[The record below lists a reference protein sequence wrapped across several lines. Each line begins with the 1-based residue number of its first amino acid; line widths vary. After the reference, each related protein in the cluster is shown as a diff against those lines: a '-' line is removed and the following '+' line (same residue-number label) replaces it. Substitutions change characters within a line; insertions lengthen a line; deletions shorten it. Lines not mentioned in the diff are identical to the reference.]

1 MPQIIID
8 GQRIE
13 AAAGATIIETAL
25 LAEKTIPHFC
35 WHPGLSVSGN
45 CRMCL
50 VNVGFPKKS
59 PDGQPEIDS
68 DGNIAIQWGPKL
80 SIACA
85 TPVADG
91 MVIDTQGQRTE
102 HAQHAI
108 MEFLLINHPLDCPI
122 CDEAGQCKLQEYAFM
137 HSNGKSRF
145 IEQKNHKDKRVP
157 LGPNV
162 LFDGERCISCS
173 RCIRFADEI
182 AKQPALT
189 FVQRGDHVTIQTF
202 PGMEFDSPYSMNVID
217 ICPVGA
223 LTSIDFRFHSR
234 VWEMSFTNSVCP
246 GCARGCNVKLGI
258 RDNELQRIE
267 PRTNMHVNEYWM
279 CDAGR
284 LEQYPYVND
293 NRVIEPAIKGNSSDW
308 KSALES
314 CADILKAYKPS
325 EIMIIGS
332 ARGTNEDIH
341 ATVKFARE
349 TVKTHNID
357 FLEHRDPI
365 FADEF
370 LRLADRTPNHA
381 GAIALG
387 LRPQDHGV
395 NADNLAQRIAK
406 HQVKVII
413 AVQEDIVGHPEFG
426 ANASSVE
433 HIIAIASNHNATT
446 QNASIV
452 LPAST
457 YAEVEGTFTNVDRR
471 VQLIEPAVTTKENE
485 RHMGMKMSRWDKLGA
500 FNDRWTQG
508 ERRNSRPTW
517 KILTGIS
524 EACGHAMKFTSAEDV
539 FNDISL
545 HNQHFKGMNYASL
558 EENQGLRLDK
568 ASEPEAKAVVY
579 VSHVLKP
586 QV

>member
-1 MPQIIID
+1 
-8 GQRIE
+8 
-13 AAAGATIIETAL
+13 
-25 LAEKTIPHFC
+25 
-35 WHPGLSVSGN
+35 
-45 CRMCL
+45 
-50 VNVGFPKKS
+50 
-59 PDGQPEIDS
+59 
-68 DGNIAIQWGPKL
+68 
-80 SIACA
+80 
-85 TPVADG
+85 
-91 MVIDTQGQRTE
+91 
-102 HAQHAI
+102 
-108 MEFLLINHPLDCPI
+108 
-122 CDEAGQCKLQEYAFM
+122 
-137 HSNGKSRF
+137 
-145 IEQKNHKDKRVP
+145 
-157 LGPNV
+157 
-162 LFDGERCISCS
+162 
-173 RCIRFADEI
+173 
-182 AKQPALT
+182 
-189 FVQRGDHVTIQTF
+189 
-202 PGMEFDSPYSMNVID
+202 
-217 ICPVGA
+217 
-223 LTSIDFRFHSR
+223 
-234 VWEMSFTNSVCP
+234 
-246 GCARGCNVKLGI
+246 
-258 RDNELQRIE
+258 
-267 PRTNMHVNEYWM
+267 
-279 CDAGR
+279 
-284 LEQYPYVND
+284 
-293 NRVIEPAIKGNSSDW
+293 
-308 KSALES
+308 
-314 CADILKAYKPS
+314 
-325 EIMIIGS
+325 
-332 ARGTNEDIH
+332 
-341 ATVKFARE
+341 
-349 TVKTHNID
+349 
-357 FLEHRDPI
+357 
-365 FADEF
+365 

-413 AVQEDIVGHPEFG
+413 AVQEDIVGHAEFG

-471 VQLIEPAVTTKENE
+471 VQIIEPAVTTKENE

-524 EACGHAMKFTSAEDV
+524 EACGNAMKFTSAEDV

-568 ASEPEAKAVVY
+568 ASEKEAKAVIY

>member
-13 AAAGATIIETAL
+13 AAPGQTIIEAAL
-25 LAEKTIPHFC
+25 HAEKTIPHFC
-35 WHPGLSVSGN
+35 WHPGLSVAGN

-50 VNVGFPKKS
+50 VNVGFPKKAA
-59 PDGQPEIDS
+59 DGQPEMDAS
-68 DGNIAIQWGPKL
+68 GNVVVQWGPKL

-91 MVIDTQGQRTE
+91 MIVDTEGQRTE

-122 CDEAGQCKLQEYAFM
+122 CDEAGQCKLQEYAFK

-234 VWEMSFTNSVCP
+234 VWEMSFTNSICP
-246 GCARGCNVKLGI
+246 GCARGCNVKLGV

-284 LEQYPYVND
+284 LENYHFVNEE
-293 NRVIEPAIKGNSSDW
+293 RIAEPMIKGVQSDW
-308 KSALES
+308 NSAIAAT
-314 CADILKAYKPS
+314 ADIIKAYKPS

-332 ARGTNEDIH
+332 SRGTNEDIH
-341 ATVKFARE
+341 AIVTFARE
-349 TVKTHNID
+349 TVNTHNID
-357 FLEHRDPI
+357 FIDHRDPS

-370 LRLADRTPNHA
+370 LKLADRTPNHA

-387 LRPQDHGV
+387 LRSNDAV
-395 NADNLAQRIAK
+395 TKDNLSERIAK
-406 HQVKVII
+406 HQIKVII
-413 AVQEDIVGHPEFG
+413 AVQEDVS
-426 ANASSVE
+426 AYASSVE
-433 HIIAIASNHNATT
+433 HVIAIASNANPTT
-446 QNASIV
+446 QSASIV

-457 YAEVEGTFTNVDRR
+457 YAEVEGTFTNADNR

-517 KILTGIS
+517 NILSGIS
-524 EACGHAMKFTSAEDV
+524 AACGNPMNFSRAEDV
-539 FNDISL
+539 FNHIAL
-545 HNQHFKGMNYASL
+545 HNQQFNGMSYALL
-558 EENQGLRLDK
+558 EEYQGLKLGK
-568 ASEPEAKAVVY
+568 ASEPEAKSVVY
-579 VSHVLKP
+579 ESHVLKP

>member
-1 MPQIIID
+1 MVNHD
-8 GQRIE
+8 
-13 AAAGATIIETAL
+13 L
-25 LAEKTIPHFC
+25 LSK
-35 WHPGLSVSGN
+35 
-45 CRMCL
+45 
-50 VNVGFPKKS
+50 
-59 PDGQPEIDS
+59 
-68 DGNIAIQWGPKL
+68 
-80 SIACA
+80 
-85 TPVADG
+85 
-91 MVIDTQGQRTE
+91 
-102 HAQHAI
+102 
-108 MEFLLINHPLDCPI
+108 
-122 CDEAGQCKLQEYAFM
+122 
-137 HSNGKSRF
+137 
-145 IEQKNHKDKRVP
+145 KNHKDKRVP

-246 GCARGCNVKLGI
+246 GCARGCNVKLGV

-293 NRVIEPAIKGNSSDW
+293 NRVLEPVIKVNQTDW
-308 KSALES
+308 KSALEA
-314 CADILKAYKPS
+314 CADIVKAYKPS

-332 ARGTNEDIH
+332 AKGTNEDIH

-357 FLEHRDPI
+357 FPEHRDPL

-387 LRPQDHGV
+387 LRPQDQGV
-395 NADNLAQRIAK
+395 NTDNLAQRIAK

-413 AVQEDIVGHPEFG
+413 AIQEDIVGLPEFG
-426 ANASSVE
+426 AHASTVD
-433 HIIAIASNHNATT
+433 HIIAISSNHNATT

-457 YAEVEGTFTNVDRR
+457 YAEVEGTFTNSDRR

-508 ERRNSRPTW
+508 EKRNSRPTW
-517 KILTGIS
+517 KILAGIS
-524 EACGHAMKFTSAEDV
+524 LAYGISMKFESAEDV
-539 FNDISL
+539 FNDLAL

-558 EENQGLRLDK
+558 EEYQGLRLDK
-568 ASEPEAKAVVY
+568 ASEPEAKAVIY
-579 VSHVLKP
+579 QSHVLKP